1 MRHNG
6 SDQARRPA
14 REHADVVVVG
24 SGFGGAV
31 AAYRFAEAGLRVVV
45 LERGRSYP
53 PGSFPRAPAAM
64 ARNLWDPSEGLYGLF
79 DLWSFR
85 GLGAAVSSGL
95 GGGSLIYANV
105 LLRKPERWF
114 VKESPLPGGG
124 YEHWPVTRADLDP
137 HYDAVERMLQP
148 QRYPLGQPPYDT
160 TAKTL
165 AMREAAGRLGL
176 EWELPPLA
184 VAFAPEP
191 GGHPAPGLPIP
202 DPEYGNLHG
211 LPRTTCRLRGEC
223 DLGCND
229 GAKNSLDHTYLSAAR
244 HASAD
249 LRTLHEVRWL
259 APAPGGG
266 YAVSYVVHEPREDRR
281 RVNTRRLPQ
290 RTITCDRL
298 VLAAGTLGTTYLLL
312 TCASEFPGLS
322 PMLGARFSGNGDLL
336 TLVTDARDGAGR
348 HRSLEGSRGP
358 VITSAIRVPDAADS
372 GHGGRRGFLVEDAGY
387 PPFAEWLGEFAGV
400 RGQARR
406 AGRFVL
412 RRIGALLSHSP
423 SSRINAELAA
433 LLGDGHLSDGSLGL
447 LGMGRDVPDGVMR
460 LRRGYLDVDW
470 TTATSMPYFTTMRG
484 VMRDMARV
492 LRAGYRDNPLW
503 LARKVITV
511 HPLGGAPMGRHPAEG
526 VVDEYGEVFGHPGL
540 YVLDGAC
547 VPGPVGVNPSLTIAA
562 ISDRAC
568 EHVLETAPRTAA
580 RRAGVSSGLSFT
592 EEMRGHVMPG
602 SADPEEGERLGRANG
617 HPLAVHLT
625 ITAGDVERFVA
636 DAGHEA
642 SAAGW
647 VTCPVLGGGRLR
659 VEGGSFNLFV
669 AGEDPAR
676 RRMLYRLHFTG
687 DGDAPLTL
695 TGVKDVHDDPGADLW
710 SDTSTLYVRILR
722 GHTRPAD
729 DAEAEVVAAGIIR
742 IHLPDF
748 LHQLTTFRTWGPD
761 GAAGLVRFG
770 RLFLGELW
778 EAYHDLAAGSRV
790 P

>member
-45 LERGRSYP
+45 LERGRAYP

-124 YEHWPVTRADLDP
+124 YEHWPVTRTDLDP

-191 GGHPAPGLPIP
+191 GGRPVPGLPIP

-244 HASAD
+244 HAGAD

-259 APAPGGG
+259 APAHGGG

-281 RVNTRRLPQ
+281 RVSTRRLPQ
-290 RTITCDRL
+290 HTITCDRL

-312 TCASEFPGLS
+312 TCSSEFPGLS

-336 TLVTDARDGAGR
+336 TVVTDARDGARR

-372 GHGGRRGFLVEDAGY
+372 GHGDRRGFLIEDAGY

-400 RGQARR
+400 RGQVRR
-406 AGRFVL
+406 AGRFAL
-412 RRIGALLSHSP
+412 HRLGALLSHSP
-423 SSRINAELAA
+423 RTRINAELAA

-460 LRRGYLDVDW
+460 LRRGYLDVEW
-470 TTATSMPYFTTMRG
+470 TTGTSMPYFTTMRAA
-484 VMRDMARV
+484 MRDMARV
-492 LRAGYRDNPLW
+492 LRAGYLDNPLW

-562 ISDRAC
+562 LADRAC
-568 EHVLETAPRTAA
+568 EHVLESAPRTAA
-580 RRAGVSSGLSFT
+580 RHAEVSSGLSFT

-602 SADPEEGERLGRANG
+602 SADAEEGERLGRANG

-659 VEGGSFNLFV
+659 VEDGSFNLFV

-695 TGVKDVHDDPGADLW
+695 TGFKDVHDDPGADLW

-722 GHTRPAD
+722 GHTRPAE

-778 EAYHDLAAGSRV
+778 DAYHDLAVGSRV
-790 P
+790 S

>member
-1 MRHNG
+1 MRHH
-6 SDQARRPA
+6 QARHPA
-14 REHADVVVVG
+14 DEHADVVVVG

-31 AAYRFAEAGLRVVV
+31 AACRFAEAGLRVVL
-45 LERGRSYP
+45 LERGRPYP

-114 VKESPLPGGG
+114 VRQSPLPGGG
-124 YEHWPVTRADLDP
+124 HEHWPVTRADLDP
-137 HYDAVERMLQP
+137 HYDAVERMLRP
-148 QRYPLGQPPYDT
+148 QRYPLDVPPYDT

-165 AMREAAGRLGL
+165 AMREAAERLRL

-191 GGHPAPGLPIP
+191 GARPAPGLPIP
-202 DPEYGNLHG
+202 DPAYGNLHG

-223 DLGCND
+223 DIGCND
-229 GAKNSLDHTYLSAAR
+229 GAKNSLDHTYLSAAQ
-244 HASAD
+244 HAGAD

-259 APAPGGG
+259 APRPGGG
-266 YAVSYVVHEPREDRR
+266 YAVSYVVHEPRDERR
-281 RVNTRRLPQ
+281 RVRTRRLPR

-298 VLAAGTLGTTYLLL
+298 VLAAGALGTTYLLL
-312 TCASEFPGLS
+312 TCRAEFPGLS
-322 PMLGARFSGNGDLL
+322 PMLGTRFSGNGDLL
-336 TLVTDARDGAGR
+336 TMVTRARDGAGR

-358 VITSAIRVPDAADS
+358 VITSAIRVPDAADTGAGS
-372 GHGGRRGFLVEDAGY
+372 RRGFVVEDAGY
-387 PPFAEWLGEFAGV
+387 PPFVEWLAEFAGM
-400 RGQARR
+400 RGVVRR
-406 AGRFVL
+406 AGRFAL
-412 RRIGALLSHSP
+412 GRIAALLSRAP
-423 SSRINAELAA
+423 QTRINAELAA
-433 LLGDGHLSDGSLGL
+433 LLGDGRLSDGSLGL

-470 TTATSMPYFTTMRG
+470 TTSTSMPYFTAMRS
-484 VMRDMARV
+484 VMRDMAGV
-492 LRAGYRDNPLW
+492 LRAGYHDSPLW
-503 LARKVITV
+503 LARRVITV
-511 HPLGGAPMGRHPAEG
+511 HPLGGAPMGRHPGEG

-540 YVLDGAC
+540 YVLDGAS
-547 VPGPVGVNPSLTIAA
+547 VPGPVGVNPALTIAA
-562 ISDRAC
+562 LADRAC
-568 EHVLETAPRTAA
+568 EHVLETSSALVAAGA
-580 RRAGVSSGLSFT
+580 RRETTGLSFT

-602 SADPEEGERLGRANG
+602 SADPDEGERLGRANE
-617 HPLAVHLT
+617 HRLAVHLT
-625 ITAGDVERFVA
+625 ITADDVERFVA

-647 VTCPVLGGGRLR
+647 VSCPVLGGGRLPVR
-659 VEGGSFNLFV
+659 AGWFNLFV
-669 AGEDPAR
+669 AGEDPSR

-687 DGDAPLTL
+687 DDGAALTL
-695 TGVKDVHDDPGADLW
+695 TGHKDVHDDPGADVW
-710 SDTSTLYVRILR
+710 HDTSTLYVRILR
-722 GHTRPAD
+722 GHTAPAG
-729 DAEAEVVAAGIIR
+729 DAEAEVVAAGVIR

-748 LHQLTTFRTWGPD
+748 MHQLTTFRTWGPE
-761 GAAGLVRFG
+761 GPVALVRFG

-778 EAYHDLAAGSRV
+778 DVYRDLAAVSRV

>member
-1 MRHNG
+1 
-6 SDQARRPA
+6 P
-14 REHADVVVVG
+14 
-24 SGFGGAV
+24 
-31 AAYRFAEAGLRVVV
+31 
-45 LERGRSYP
+45 YP

-64 ARNLWDPSEGLYGLF
+64 ARNLWDPSEGRYGLF

-114 VKESPLPGGG
+114 VRESPLPGGG
-124 YEHWPVTRADLDP
+124 HEHWPVTRADLDP
-137 HYDAVERMLQP
+137 HYDAVERMIRP
-148 QRYPLGQPPYDT
+148 QRYPLDVSPYDT

-165 AMREAAGRLGL
+165 AMREAAERLGL

-191 GGHPAPGLPIP
+191 GARPVPGLPIP

-244 HASAD
+244 HAGAD
-249 LRTLHEVRWL
+249 IRTLHEVRWL

-266 YAVSYVVHEPREDRR
+266 YAVSYVVHEPGEERR
-281 RVNTRRLPQ
+281 RVRTRRLPQ

-312 TCASEFPGLS
+312 TCRSEFPGLS

-336 TLVTDARDGAGR
+336 TFVTGARDGAGR

-372 GHGGRRGFLVEDAGY
+372 GLPPAPGGRRGFLVEDAGY
-387 PPFAEWLGEFAGV
+387 PPFAEWLAEFAGV
-400 RGQARR
+400 RGVVRR
-406 AGRFVL
+406 AGMFALGRIAAVL
-412 RRIGALLSHSP
+412 SRSP
-423 SSRINAELAA
+423 QSRINAELAA
-433 LLGDGHLSDGSLGL
+433 LFGDGRLSDGSLGL

-470 TTATSMPYFTTMRG
+470 TTSTSMPYFGAMRS
-484 VMRDMARV
+484 VMRDMAGV
-492 LRAGYRDNPLW
+492 LKAGYHDSPLW

-511 HPLGGAPMGRHPAEG
+511 HPLGGAPMGRHPGEG

-540 YVLDGAC
+540 YVLDGAS
-547 VPGPVGVNPSLTIAA
+547 VPGPVGVNPALTIAA
-562 ISDRAC
+562 LSDRAC
-568 EHVLETAPRTAA
+568 EHVLETSSRSV
-580 RRAGVSSGLSFT
+580 RHAGASSGAVAGGLSSSLPGAGREATGLSFT
-592 EEMRGHVMPG
+592 EEMRGHIMPG
-602 SADPEEGERLGRANG
+602 STDPDEGERLGRANE
-617 HPLAVHLT
+617 HRLAVHLT
-625 ITAGDVERFVA
+625 ITADDVERFVA
-636 DAGHEA
+636 DAGHEG

-647 VTCPVLGGGRLR
+647 VSCPVLGGGRLPVR
-659 VEGGSFNLFV
+659 AGWFNLFV
-669 AGEDPAR
+669 AGDDPSR

-687 DGDAPLTL
+687 DGGAPLTL
-695 TGVKDVHDDPGADLW
+695 TGHKDVHDDPGADVW
-710 SDTSTLYVRILR
+710 RDTSTLYVRILR
-722 GHTRPAD
+722 GHTAPAG
-729 DAEAEVVAAGIIR
+729 DAGAEVVAAGVIR
-742 IHLPDF
+742 ILLPDF
-748 LHQLTTFRTWGPD
+748 MHQLTTFRTWGPD
-761 GAAGLVRFG
+761 GAAALVRFG
-770 RLFLGELW
+770 RFFLGELW
-778 EAYHDLAAGSRV
+778 DAYRDLAAVSRV

>member
-31 AAYRFAEAGLRVVV
+31 AAYRFAEAGLRVVL
-45 LERGRSYP
+45 LERGRPYP

-79 DLWSFR
+79 DLWSFG

-95 GGGSLIYANV
+95 GGGSLVYANV

-137 HYDAVERMLQP
+137 HYDAVERMLKP

-244 HASAD
+244 HAGAD

-266 YAVSYVVHEPREDRR
+266 YAVSYVRHEPGEDRR
-281 RVNTRRLPQ
+281 RANTRRLPQ
-290 RTITCDRL
+290 HTITCDRL

-312 TCASEFPGLS
+312 TCRSEFPGLS

-336 TLVTDARDGAGR
+336 TLVMDARDGAGR

-372 GHGGRRGFLVEDAGY
+372 GRGDRRGFLIQDAGY

-400 RGQARR
+400 RGQVRR

-412 RRIGALLSHSP
+412 HRIGALLSHSP
-423 SSRINAELAA
+423 RTRINAELAA

-447 LGMGRDVPDGVMR
+447 LGMGRDIPDGVMR

-470 TTATSMPYFTTMRG
+470 TTSTSMPYFTTMRAA
-484 VMRDMARV
+484 MRDMARV
-492 LRAGYRDNPLW
+492 LRGGYHDNPLW

-562 ISDRAC
+562 LSDRAC
-568 EHVLETAPRTAA
+568 EHVLESAPRTAA

-647 VTCPVLGGGRLR
+647 VTCPALGGGRLR
-659 VEGGSFNLFV
+659 VEDGSFNLFV

-695 TGVKDVHDDPGADLW
+695 TGFKDVHDDPGADLW

-742 IHLPDF
+742 IHLQDF
-748 LHQLTTFRTWGPD
+748 LHQLTTFRTWGHD

-778 EAYHDLAAGSRV
+778 DAYHDLAAGSRV

>member
-31 AAYRFAEAGLRVVV
+31 AAHRFAEAGLRVVV
-45 LERGRSYP
+45 LERGRPYP

-64 ARNLWDPSEGLYGLF
+64 AHNLWDPSEGLYGLF

-137 HYDAVERMLQP
+137 HYDAVERMLKP

-244 HASAD
+244 HAGAD

-281 RVNTRRLPQ
+281 KVNTRRLPQ

-312 TCASEFPGLS
+312 TCRSEFPGLS

-336 TLVTDARDGAGR
+336 TVMTDARDRAGR

-372 GHGGRRGFLVEDAGY
+372 GRGDRRGFLVEDAGY

-412 RRIGALLSHSP
+412 CRIGALLSHSP
-423 SSRINAELAA
+423 RTRINAELAA

-470 TTATSMPYFTTMRG
+470 TTGTSMPYFTTMRA

-568 EHVLETAPRTAA
+568 EHVLETAPRMAA
-580 RRAGVSSGLSFT
+580 RRAGVPSGLSFT

-669 AGEDPAR
+669 AGEDPDR

-695 TGVKDVHDDPGADLW
+695 TGVKDVHDDPGADMW

-778 EAYHDLAAGSRV
+778 DAYHDLAAGSRV